1 MACLSLAL
9 AAFLPP
15 LFVLQFVHMMVDSDP
30 VANATC
36 AYTGKRLSLDLAAA
50 EQRAP
55 SPAPAAAGKA
65 AS

>member
-1 MACLSLAL
+1 
-9 AAFLPP
+9 
-15 LFVLQFVHMMVDSDP
+15 MMVDSDP
-30 VANATC
+30 GANAKC

-65 AS
+65 AA